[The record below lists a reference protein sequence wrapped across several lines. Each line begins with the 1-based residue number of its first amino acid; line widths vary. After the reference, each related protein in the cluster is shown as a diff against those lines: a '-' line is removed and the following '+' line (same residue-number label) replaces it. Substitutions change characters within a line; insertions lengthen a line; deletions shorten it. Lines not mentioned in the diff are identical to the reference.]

1 MMKKLTQIWTKKPI
15 VQAIAL
21 ALCMGA
27 VSSSYADIKSYKDGT
42 VWRYDPNSGIV
53 IIGPGV
59 GSNITVDGADQARNS
74 NATSSVVIGRKAVT
88 FDGGGD
94 QEISF
99 SFIPYGEWTGNSP
112 YKNPSAAYKNQ
123 VLTSIAIGQNSYTR
137 AGSIDIGN
145 KNYPNTGNGHTVG
158 ITSIGSNSANKGI
171 FSSILGSYNK
181 ATGGF
186 TSAGFMD
193 TWRHAAQNFTSTT
206 AGSLN
211 AVLSKTL
218 TSGFSSDYGG
228 IADSIVGIANV
239 AQYSNAALIF
249 GAGNKITNSYTTI
262 SVPTSTSASSS
273 DELRDELTR
282 SVKNSSSAGSTM
294 AFGGGNTAD
303 YTLRSSIIGVNNTLK
318 GKSSNKSQQNFIS
331 GVNNTATDIDNS
343 TVIGSNNRL
352 SNGTNLILL
361 GNYRAIEGT
370 TTPVSNVIALG
381 SVDAQSNAID
391 ESKKITTS
399 GAVALGHNSYVAA
412 DSLGATANR
421 AAVALGENSVARTAA
436 GQMGYNPETKAAY
449 NPAND
454 ATNPAQDISVWQATA
469 DAISVGDTENG
480 ITRQINGVA
489 AGTEDTDAINVAQ
502 LKRAK
507 AAITE
512 IADTQL
518 KPKIAGDDN
527 NIVVTAAPDQTTPS
541 EYTVWLADDLQLNTM
556 IVGDNQ
562 EVVIDN
568 QGINIGQDK
577 VIINDQ
583 GVFVANGPTITEDGI
598 DANDQVV
605 SDVADGVD
613 ETDAINVRQLNTVS
627 QSVSAINASIF
638 DIEQTIQDS
647 RRELRGIGANI
658 GALMGL
664 PQVIRPGKAMFA
676 AAVGAYKGEA
686 AFAIGWSRASSEDG
700 KGILKISA
708 SVNTVKD
715 VSVNL
720 GFGFQF

>member
-21 ALCMGA
+21 ALCLGAMGN
-27 VSSSYADIKSYKDGT
+27 SYAEVKSYT
-42 VWRYDPNSGIV
+42 
-53 IIGPGV
+53 
-59 GSNITVDGADQARNS
+59 A
-74 NATSSVVIGRKAVT
+74 
-88 FDGGGD
+88 GGGSVNTD
-94 QEISF
+94 E
-99 SFIPYGEWTGNSP
+99 GAKG
-112 YKNPSAAYKNQ
+112 
-123 VLTSIAIGQNSYTR
+123 SIAIGPGATTTNDEGAHVSLAIGRDSLVYDGRPTAKQEKPFSFSNPI
-137 AGSIDIGN
+137 AGGFVIGLNTYARTMSLEIGN
-145 KNYPNTGNGHTVG
+145 NPNRNGTRNGHIVAMT
-158 ITSIGSNSANKGI
+158 TLGSYSANKGI

-181 ATGGF
+181 TTGAFDG
-186 TSAGFMD
+186 SGSNSLSYGV
-193 TWRHAAQNFTSTT
+193 QNFTSTI

-211 AVLSKTL
+211 AVISKT
-218 TSGFSSDYGG
+218 SGASAFIPDVGG
-228 IADSIVGIANV
+228 MADSIIGIANL
-239 AQYSNAALIF
+239 AENSNAALIF
-249 GAGNKITNSYTTI
+249 GTGNKITNAI
-262 SVPTSTSASSS
+262 ASVTAPGIGLFAPSSFPST
-273 DELRDELTR
+273 DKFRDDLAN
-282 SVKNSSSAGSTM
+282 SVKKSDSAGSTM

-331 GVNNTATDIDNS
+331 GVNNTATDVDNS
-343 TVIGSNNRL
+343 TAIGSNNRL

-361 GNYRAIEGT
+361 GNYRAIEGA
-370 TTPVSNVIALG
+370 TTPISNVIALG

-421 AAVALGENSVARTAA
+421 AAVAIGENSVARTAA

-449 NPAND
+449 DPDND
-454 ATNPAQDISVWQATA
+454 ATTPAQDISVWQANA
-469 DAISVGDTENG
+469 DAISVGDTENS
-480 ITRQINGVA
+480 ITRQISGVA

-527 NIVVTAAPDQTTPS
+527 IVVTAAPDQTTPS
-541 EYTVWLADDLQLNTM
+541 EYTVGLADDLQLNTM

-613 ETDAINVRQLNTVS
+613 ETDAVNVHQLNSVS
-627 QSVSAINASIF
+627 QNLSAINSSIF
-638 DIEQTIQDS
+638 DIEPTIKDT

-664 PQVIRPGKAMFA
+664 PQVMQPGKAMFA
-676 AAVGAYKGEA
+676 ASAGAYKGEYS
-686 AFAIGWSRASSEDG
+686 FAVGWSRGSDNG
-700 KGILKISA
+700 KSIFKISA

>member
-1 MMKKLTQIWTKKPI
+1 MKKLTQIWTKKPI

-94 QEISF
+94 QEVSF
-99 SFIPYGEWTGNSP
+99 SFIPSSGWGGSHP
-112 YKNPSAAYKNQ
+112 YKYPLDPYKDRQ
-123 VLTSIAIGQNSYTR
+123 LMSVSIGQNSFTR
-137 AGSIDIGN
+137 PGSIDIGN
-145 KNYPNTGNGHTVG
+145 KTYPNTGNGYLVAM
-158 ITSIGSNSANKGI
+158 TSIGSNSANKGI

-181 ATGGF
+181 TTGGF
-186 TSAGFMD
+186 TGAGGLD
-193 TWRHAAQNFTSTT
+193 TLRHVAQNFTSTT

-331 GVNNTATDIDNS
+331 GVNNTATDVDNS
-343 TVIGSNNRL
+343 TAIGSNNRL

-361 GNYRAIEGT
+361 GNYRAIEGA
-370 TTPVSNVIALG
+370 TTPISNVIALG

-421 AAVALGENSVARTAA
+421 AAVAIGENSVARTAA

-449 NPAND
+449 DPDND
-454 ATNPAQDISVWQATA
+454 ATTPAQDISVWQANA
-469 DAISVGDTENG
+469 DAISVGDTENS
-480 ITRQINGVA
+480 ITRQISGVA

-527 NIVVTAAPDQTTPS
+527 IVVTAAPDQTTPS
-541 EYTVWLADDLQLNTM
+541 EYTVGLADDLQLNTM

-613 ETDAINVRQLNTVS
+613 ETDAVNVHQLNSVS
-627 QSVSAINASIF
+627 QNLSAINSSIF
-638 DIEQTIQDS
+638 DIEPTIKDT

-664 PQVIRPGKAMFA
+664 PQVMQPGKAMFA
-676 AAVGAYKGEA
+676 ASAGAYKGEYS
-686 AFAIGWSRASSEDG
+686 FAVGWSRGSDNG
-700 KGILKISA
+700 KSIFKISA

>member
-21 ALCMGA
+21 ALYMGTMGT
-27 VSSSYADIKSYKDGT
+27 SYAEVKSYT
-42 VWRYDPNSGIV
+42 
-53 IIGPGV
+53 
-59 GSNITVDGADQARNS
+59 A
-74 NATSSVVIGRKAVT
+74 
-88 FDGGGD
+88 GGG
-94 QEISF
+94 SV
-99 SFIPYGEWTGNSP
+99 NS
-112 YKNPSAAYKNQ
+112 KSGAEG
-123 VLTSIAIGQNSYTR
+123 SIAIGSGAKTTNDGGEYVSLAIGRDSLVYDGNPNAKQEAPFSFSNPI
-137 AGSIDIGN
+137 AGGFVIGLNTYARTMSLEIGN
-145 KNYPNTGNGHTVG
+145 NPNRNGTRSGHIVAMT
-158 ITSIGSNSANKGI
+158 TLGSSSANKGI

-181 ATGGF
+181 TTGGF
-186 TSAGFMD
+186 DGSGSASISYGV
-193 TWRHAAQNFTSTT
+193 QNFTSTI

-211 AVLSKTL
+211 AVISKT
-218 TSGFSSDYGG
+218 SGAKLFFPDVGG
-228 IADSIVGIANV
+228 MADSIIGIANL
-239 AQYSNAALIF
+239 AENSNAALIF
-249 GAGNKITNSYTTI
+249 GAGNKITNAI
-262 SVPTSTSASSS
+262 ASVTVPGIGLLPQSFPSS
-273 DELRDELTR
+273 DKFRDDLVN
-282 SVKNSSSAGSTM
+282 SVKTSNSSGSTM

-303 YTLRSSIIGVNNTLK
+303 YTLRSSIVGVNNTLK

-331 GVNNTATDIDNS
+331 GVNNTATDIDKS

-361 GNYRAIEGT
+361 GDYRAIEGT
-370 TTPVSNVIALG
+370 TTPVNNVIALG

-399 GAVALGHNSYVAA
+399 GATAIGHNAYVDPASQGST
-412 DSLGATANR
+412 DER
-421 AAVALGENSVARTAA
+421 ASVALGENSVARTAA
-436 GQMGYNPETKAAY
+436 GQIGYNPETKAVY
-449 NPAND
+449 DSAND
-454 ATNPAQDISVWQATA
+454 ATSPAQDISVWQATA

-512 IADTQL
+512 IADTKL
-518 KPKIAGDDN
+518 KPKIAGDD

-541 EYTVWLADDLQLNTM
+541 EYTVGLADDLQLNTM

-613 ETDAINVRQLNTVS
+613 ETDAVNVHQLNSVS
-627 QSVSAINASIF
+627 QNLSAINSSIF
-638 DIEQTIQDS
+638 DIEPTIKDT

-664 PQVIRPGKAMFA
+664 PQVMQPGKAMFA
-676 AAVGAYKGEA
+676 ASAGAYKGEYS
-686 AFAIGWSRASSEDG
+686 FAVGWSRGSDNG
-700 KGILKISA
+700 KSIFKISA